1 MASTGATTNSATVKA
16 SKVRN
21 DIQKIVNELVKK
33 EIHLLLE
40 KEVKVLKCEKDEEVT
55 NIIQEKCSE
64 NLNGSSSSTQTVI
77 EHSSYA

>member
-33 EIHLLLE
+33 EIHHFIKRIQEIE

-64 NLNGSSSSTQTVI
+64 NLNGASSST
-77 EHSSYA
+77 